1 MKKLAIAL
9 SLVFALV
16 GCGGGGGSSPTVQ
29 SDPAFHAEY
38 ISSCEVNSGN
48 LQRIGDYTFT
58 TNPWGK
64 SNITN
69 FTNCVVANS
78 TVSGVAGRINWDWPN
93 DGQFTVKAYPEV
105 MYRPNGQP
113 PNILLSELGNLTAN
127 FDISVSATGQYNV
140 SFDMWID
147 STKQADH
154 WPHKAEVMI
163 KTVHTWSD
171 NNIVDTVTIDGVVYD
186 FSVQTINIQGSWSM
200 YSFQTRSPLYRGS
213 LKIKSF
219 MDYLVSRNYL
229 LSTDVM
235 STLEFGSEIVQG
247 TGQTTI
253 NSYSITK

>member
-1 MKKLAIAL
+1 MKKLAIAF

-16 GCGGGGGSSPTVQ
+16 GCGSGGSSSATQ
-29 SDPAFHAEY
+29 SDPTFRAEY

-48 LQRIGDYTFT
+48 FQRIGDYTFT

-113 PNILLSELGNLTAN
+113 PNIVLAELGNLTAN
-127 FDISVSATGQYNV
+127 YDVSVGATGQYNV

-147 STKQADH
+147 STKQVDH

-163 KTVHTWSD
+163 KAVHTWD
-171 NNIVDTVTIDGVVYD
+171 DTNIIDTVTIDGVVYD

-200 YSFQTRSPLYRGS
+200 YSFQTRSPLYRGN